1 MIYDVNMY
9 TFDNTMSRH
18 RCWVAMMESGSM
30 GLVVQLLLLK
40 ALEHP
45 QMPRGDQAAPLAIT
59 DVLLVE
65 APNGS
70 PVVVD
75 APIKLPTGTA
85 AESRSKHKSRSG
97 SECSCTSSQQEAPSD
112 FTCSTPTLSP
122 SSIRPQIQNKGFTH
136 HALKERCVLNE
147 QLTPYLK
154 CMGNRISLLTY
165 HTTDALRSDSQHCK
179 RDFLKLIRN

>member
-45 QMPRGDQAAPLAIT
+45 QIPRGDQAAPLAVT

-75 APIKLPTGTA
+75 APIKLPTGT
-85 AESRSKHKSRSG
+85 
-97 SECSCTSSQQEAPSD
+97 
-112 FTCSTPTLSP
+112 
-122 SSIRPQIQNKGFTH
+122 
-136 HALKERCVLNE
+136 
-147 QLTPYLK
+147 QLTPCTVHICDGL
-154 CMGNRISLLTY
+154 R
-165 HTTDALRSDSQHCK
+165 AAVFRRSDIHKITS
-179 RDFLKLIRN
+179 